1 MRITASNATD
11 AAVQQLQS
19 RQEAMSRAQEQL
31 VSGKRVLRAS
41 DDPAAAAT
49 AERALAAESRSAAR
63 QRALEAS
70 RNSMQLAEG
79 ALGDAAELVQQAR
92 EQIVAAGN
100 GSWTDAER
108 AIAAQALRGLRDDLL
123 AVANRSDG
131 TGRYLFGG
139 QGGTTPPLVDTGA
152 GVIYTATAGH
162 LRAATGEPTALS
174 MDGRAAWLQAPD
186 PANPTDPTATISVFG
201 ALQSAID
208 DLLSTGRSSAQVA
221 QTVSTGVA
229 AMDAVADTL
238 SSWRAQAGQ
247 QLVRMEGLD
256 SRLAQAE
263 LDAQTERSRAEDLDL
278 LAAISDFQNRQTGY
292 DAALKTYSTVQRMSL
307 FDYIK

>member
-1 MRITASNATD
+1 MRITASNSFD
-11 AAVQQLQS
+11 ASVSQLQR
-19 RQEAMSRAQEQL
+19 RQEALNRSQEQL

-49 AERALAAESRSAAR
+49 AERALAAESRSVAR
-63 QRALEAS
+63 QRALDAS
-70 RNSMQLAEG
+70 RNSMQLAES
-79 ALGDAAELVQQAR
+79 ALGDAVELVQQAR

-100 GSWTDAER
+100 GTYTDGER

-139 QGGTTPPLVDTGA
+139 QGGDRGPLVDTGA
-152 GVIYTATAGH
+152 GVVYTATAGH
-162 LRAATGEPTALS
+162 LRAATGEPTPLS
-174 MDGRAAWLQAPD
+174 MDGRAAWLQARN
-186 PANPTDPTATISVFG
+186 PADPTATVSVFG
-201 ALQSAID
+201 ALQATID
-208 DLLSTGRSSAQVA
+208 DLQAPGRSSAQVA
-221 QTVSTGVA
+221 QTVSAGLA
-229 AMDAVADTL
+229 AMDAVVDNL

-247 QLVRMEGLD
+247 ALVRMDGLG
-256 SRLAQAE
+256 SRLSQAE
-263 LDAQTERSRAEDLDL
+263 LDAQTERSKAEDLDL